1 MPELPE
7 VETTARGMS
16 PHLVGQ
22 RIESFDLREARLRW
36 PVDGELVDSLVG
48 VTVRSVTRRSK
59 IDAHPF
65 RQRSNLDFASGHEW
79 LLANL

>member
-22 RIESFDLREARLRW
+22 RIESFDSGAACAGPW
-36 PVDGELVDSLVG
+36 
-48 VTVRSVTRRSK
+48 TVNWSISGGRDR
-59 IDAHPF
+59 
-65 RQRSNLDFASGHEW
+65 NL
-79 LLANL
+79 